1 MAGLNGRGHSHTGA
15 YLGMKG
21 VEIIHLIDPDSRTF
35 AKHLKNIEGKT
46 AEDIVKEVFDDIA
59 ADYEARLPK
68 P

>member
-1 MAGLNGRGHSHTGA
+1 MA
-15 YLGMKG
+15 
-21 VEIIHLIDPDSRTF
+21 PDKRVKF
-35 AKHLKNIEGKT
+35 KNIEDKT